1 MKVGPPAEVERRP
14 LATPDELS
22 VFLRVPKAT
31 IYQWSSRGGGVP
43 LIRVGRHL
51 RARWSDV
58 DAWLEGQASAA
69 REAA

>member
-1 MKVGPPAEVERRP
+1 MTAAEQHEEQRRP
-14 LATPDELS
+14 LATPDELA
-22 VFLRVPKAT
+22 VYLGVPKAT

-58 DAWLEGQASAA
+58 DAWLEEQACGVSAA
-69 REAA
+69 